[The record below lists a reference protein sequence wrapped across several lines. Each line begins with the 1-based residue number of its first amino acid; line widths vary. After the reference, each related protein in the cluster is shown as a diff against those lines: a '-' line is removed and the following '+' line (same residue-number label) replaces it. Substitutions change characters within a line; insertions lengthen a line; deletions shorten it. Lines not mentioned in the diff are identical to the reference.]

1 MAVVSETRAA
11 GKPAGQALP
20 GAPSAPSGRPARLV
34 SLDAYRGFI
43 MLAMA
48 SGGLALSGVAQHFD
62 LAVLAAS
69 TAGLVGSPS
78 GGPLGAASA
87 LVPDRTGLLP
97 ANRVLS

>member
-20 GAPSAPSGRPARLV
+20 GAPLAPSGKPARLV

-48 SGGLALSGVAQHFD
+48 SRLGT
-62 LAVLAAS
+62 LAAFS
-69 TAGLVGSPS
+69 SP
-78 GGPLGAASA
+78 
-87 LVPDRTGLLP
+87 
-97 ANRVLS
+97 